1 MQHLDNIQRYVQCES
16 LLEKMDC
23 GFLDLSNRVGRAIME
38 DMQQRALIAVVDDD
52 VSSRE
57 SLPDLLQT
65 LGFAAVPFATAE
77 DFLTSDV
84 LAYTQ
89 CLVLDVSMPG
99 MSGPE
104 LQCELTRRRLGI
116 PIIFLTGDCD
126 RDLRAKFL
134 ARGAVECLFK
144 PVDEHALRAA
154 LDRVVRA

>member
-1 MQHLDNIQRYVQCES
+1 
-16 LLEKMDC
+16 
-23 GFLDLSNRVGRAIME
+23 ME
-38 DMQQRALIAVVDDD
+38 QQRALISVVDDD

-57 SLPDLLQT
+57 SLPGLLEAF
-65 LGFAAVPFATAE
+65 GFTAVSFASAE
-77 DFLTSDV
+77 DFLVSAA
-84 LAYTQ
+84 LADTW
-89 CLVLDVSMPG
+89 CLILDVSMPG